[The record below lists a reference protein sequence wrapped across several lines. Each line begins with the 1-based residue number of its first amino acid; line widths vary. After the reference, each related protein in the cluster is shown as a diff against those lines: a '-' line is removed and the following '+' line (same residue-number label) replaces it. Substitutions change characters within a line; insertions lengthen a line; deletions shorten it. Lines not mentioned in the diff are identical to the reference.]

1 MLGLETIP
9 FAVFVVKHII
19 LLLIGIKIFTLLTDL
34 LTNMTGEEFISQI
47 ISVAIAI
54 LIVYLL
60 RETFIAVVLLVLIL
74 SYAFG
79 SISKI
84 YRWLNI

>member
-79 SISKI
+79 SITKV
-84 YRWLNI
+84 YRWLKI